1 MVSALAKDLRREF
14 YPYFTSYLP
23 VLIELLLNKDPDQ
36 IEWTFT
42 CLANLFKFLMKY
54 LKDDKRIRIVLKN
67 ILPLL
72 SDTKPN
78 YINNFAAESFAFVAR
93 KVEKIHFMKLIFGLL
108 NDHPDVRKTQIK
120 SYFFFLLFKIY
131 LKIIK

>member
-1 MVSALAKDLRREF
+1 MVCFRLVSALAKDLRKDF
-14 YPYFTSYLP
+14 YPYFASYLP

-36 IEWTFT
+36 IEWTLT
-42 CLANLFKFLMKY
+42 CLAYLFKFLMRY
-54 LKDDKRIRIVLKN
+54 LKEDKRIRTVLKN

-93 KVEKIHFMKLIFGLL
+93 KVVMKNFMKLIFELL
-108 NDHPDVRKTQIK
+108 NDNPDVRK
-120 SYFFFLLFKIY
+120 
-131 LKIIK
+131 